1 MTVATGFEAYGV
13 DGAIHFRLAQQVSD
27 LLVQRGVL
35 GQVGDLE
42 AHRLGVGQAHRVDVA
57 DDHHRG
63 AQQTGGSGGG
73 QAYGTGTSDVDS
85 AARADTGGDRAVVAG
100 GQDVGEAGQVT
111 DLLHGLVALG
121 EFEQVEVGVGH
132 QHVFGLAAGPVAHVD
147 VAIGAAGTRGVDGQ
161 AHAGVLFLA
170 GTATAAG
177 HVEGYGN
184 QVADLQVL
192 HVTAL
197 LDHLA
202 GDLVAE
208 HQADLGGGTAAHHV
222 LVRAADVG
230 GDDFQDDP
238 VLDLLAARVLHFG
251 VVDLLDFDLAR
262 TEINDTTITRHA

>member
-1 MTVATGFEAYGV
+1 M
-13 DGAIHFRLAQQVSD
+13 
-27 LLVQRGVL
+27 
-35 GQVGDLE
+35 
-42 AHRLGVGQAHRVDVA
+42 
-57 DDHHRG
+57 
-63 AQQTGGSGGG
+63 
-73 QAYGTGTSDVDS
+73 
-85 AARADTGGDRAVVAG
+85 
-100 GQDVGEAGQVT
+100 
-111 DLLHGLVALG
+111 
-121 EFEQVEVGVGH
+121 
-132 QHVFGLAAGPVAHVD
+132 
-147 VAIGAAGTRGVDGQ
+147 
-161 AHAGVLFLA
+161 LFLA

-192 HVTAL
+192 HVTAF